1 MTRCLLLASLS
12 AAALT
17 ATAQVPVPAFA
28 RAPAA
33 DRPVI
38 REIDVRPAAP
48 VVGAADSVR
57 LVIDVV
63 ARGVRGRHGV
73 AVRVEPGAPPGPV
86 LDPRRPPRPPEEDG
100 RDEAPGSAP
109 GADRA
114 DERLPDDQR
123 PDEPWPGEFGREGFG
138 REGFGRGE
146 FGRGVATSGRARA
159 LGDTGP
165 VGSLGSVRA
174 VEVPMVSR
182 PAADGWQT
190 WRFLPDKR
198 LNRYFPTGT
207 WTVTVTARGAGGA
220 EVTEYASFELRRETR
235 LSSVRAERD
244 GGGVRLSGRLKR
256 LDPRGRAGY
265 VPFRGQRVE
274 LLWRRDAS
282 GDWERVAEAT
292 TTAAGAF
299 SRTVSGRDG
308 GEWRARFPG
317 TGHEAA
323 EDARIRTD

>member
-17 ATAQVPVPAFA
+17 ATAQVPVPASA

-63 ARGVRGRHGV
+63 ARGVRGRQGV
-73 AVRVEPGAPPGPV
+73 AVRVEPGTPPGPV
-86 LDPRRPPRPPEEDG
+86 LDDERPPWPPSEDG
-100 RDEAPGSAP
+100 REEAPGP
-109 GADRA
+109 DRP
-114 DERLPDDQR
+114 DDPWPDDQR
-123 PDEPWPGEFGREGFG
+123 P
-138 REGFGRGE
+138 
-146 FGRGVATSGRARA
+146 
-159 LGDTGP
+159 
-165 VGSLGSVRA
+165 GSVRA
-174 VEVPMVSR
+174 VEAPVASR
-182 PAADGWQT
+182 PVADGWQT

-207 WTVTVTARGAGGA
+207 WTVAVTARGAGGA

-235 LSSVRAERD
+235 LSPVRAERD
-244 GGGVRLSGRLKR
+244 GRGVRLSGRLTR

-274 LLWRRDAS
+274 FLWRRDAS
-282 GDWERVAEAT
+282 QDWERVAVAQT
-292 TTAAGAF
+292 TGAGAF

-317 TGHEAA
+317 TAHEAA
-323 EDARIRTD
+323 DDARIRTD